1 MERRIVVARADCP
14 ARRVPDGTP
23 LTIPKDT
30 FVTITQAL
38 WGNYTLTYH
47 GQMVRVD
54 GTDAANLG
62 LEPELLSFP
71 DPTGETIHEEQVW
84 EALRTVYDPEIPVNL
99 VDLGLIYGVVVDQDA
114 CRVDIRMTLT
124 APACG
129 MGPVLVGDV
138 EYRVRLVPNV
148 DTVKVELVFDP
159 PWSREMMSEEAQL
172 ETGMFF

>member
-1 MERRIVVARADCP
+1 MVVARAECP

-38 WGNYTLTYH
+38 GGNYTVTYN

-54 GTDAANLG
+54 GTDADKLG
-62 LEPELLSFP
+62 LEPALLSFP
-71 DPTGETIHEEQVW
+71 PATDELIREDQVW
-84 EALRTVYDPEIPVNL
+84 TALKSVYDPEIPVDL
-99 VDLGLIYGVVVDQDA
+99 VNLGLIYSVTLDQPA
-114 CRVDIRMTLT
+114 KRVNITMTLT
-124 APACG
+124 APGCG
-129 MGPVLVGDV
+129 MGPVLVGDG

-148 DTVKVELVFDP
+148 QTVNVELVFDP
-159 PWSREMMSEEAQL
+159 PWSRDMMSEEAQL

>member
-1 MERRIVVARADCP
+1 MVVAQADCP

-30 FVTITQAL
+30 FVTITQSL
-38 WGNYTLTYH
+38 GGNYTLTYH

-54 GTDAANLG
+54 GTDASALG
-62 LEPELLSFP
+62 LEAQELNFPEP
-71 DPTGETIHEEQVW
+71 ADQRIDEDQVW
-84 EALRTVYDPEIPVNL
+84 EALGTVYDPEIPVDL
-99 VDLGLIYGVVVDQDA
+99 VNLGLIYAVDVDQSEQ
-114 CRVDIRMTLT
+114 RVSIRMTLT
-124 APACG
+124 APGCG

-138 EYRVRLVPNV
+138 ERRVAKVPNV
-148 DTVKVELVFDP
+148 DHVAVSLVFDP

>member
-1 MERRIVVARADCP
+1 MERRMVVAQADCP

-38 WGNYTLTYH
+38 GGNYTVTYQ

-54 GTDAANLG
+54 GTDAASLG

-71 DPTGETIHEEQVW
+71 PPTDDLINEDQIW
-84 EALRTVYDPEIPVNL
+84 EALRTVYDPEIPVDL
-99 VDLGLIYGVVVDQDA
+99 VNLGLIYSVAIDQVA
-114 CRVDIRMTLT
+114 KRVDISMTLT

-138 EYRVRLVPNV
+138 EYRVRRVPNV
-148 DTVKVELVFDP
+148 AVVKVELVFDP